1 MRLTMMDWLL
11 AAARWQNIQMPPCLA
26 RVSAMTPSTL
36 WVGHGCLQNN
46 GGSARCATYLQG
58 ELVMDATVAAPLE
71 WVESVSDLRLP
82 SRANARLQQLMNR
95 NTEGLLTEAERA
107 ELETLVELS
116 EQLSLVRATALHLL
130 GRKPT

>member
-1 MRLTMMDWLL
+1 
-11 AAARWQNIQMPPCLA
+11 
-26 RVSAMTPSTL
+26 
-36 WVGHGCLQNN
+36 
-46 GGSARCATYLQG
+46 
-58 ELVMDATVAAPLE
+58 MDATVAAPLE

-130 GRKPT
+130 GQKPA